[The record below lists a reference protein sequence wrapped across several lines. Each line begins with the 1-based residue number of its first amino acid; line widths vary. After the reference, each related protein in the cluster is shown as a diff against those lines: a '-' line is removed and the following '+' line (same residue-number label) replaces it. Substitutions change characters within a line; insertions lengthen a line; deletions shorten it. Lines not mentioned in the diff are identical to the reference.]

1 MAAEL
6 TAARS
11 RRARMNEFVEVL
23 AGAGTMLALFGLFV
37 FAYTVDPRTQSG
49 YQLMGRF
56 TSVDGLAENSVVWLS
71 GMKIGSVTA
80 VRYDPNSR
88 EAVLT
93 FQIDRKVELPID
105 SSASIVSA
113 SLLGGKY
120 VLISPGGSEDMLKDG
135 DSFEYVQNSV
145 IMESLLERIVSIAE
159 QKAADRRAAAGTA
172 APADEPPA
180 TTTNGATNP

>member
-6 TAARS
+6 IAARS
-11 RRARMNEFVEVL
+11 RRARMTEFVEVL
-23 AGAGTMLALFGLFV
+23 AGAGTMLALFGLFA
-37 FAYTVDPRTQSG
+37 FAYTVDPRAQSG
-49 YQLMGRF
+49 YRLMARF

-71 GMKIGSVTA
+71 GIKIGSVTN
-80 VRYDPNSR
+80 VRYDPASR

-93 FQIDRKVELPID
+93 FQIDRKVQLPID

-120 VLISPGGSEDMLKDG
+120 VMVSPGGSEEMLNDG

-145 IMESLLERIVSIAE
+145 IMESLLERIVNIAE
-159 QKAADRRAAAGTA
+159 QKAAERRAAAGTNTSGDGQPVA
-172 APADEPPA
+172 AP
-180 TTTNGATNP
+180 NGAAKP